1 VENGVSSVTLDQM
14 IRALVLGTP
23 YNNPRFGREADR
35 YARRITNRYAS
46 DLPEDFHEEVVHE
59 AIADLMEIGAEAL
72 DDRSA
77 LALFRRAVINAIRTI
92 RANYAP
98 PGRRTRLTGKPLN
111 AAISAEAAG
120 HIPSPE
126 QIEAA
131 TVLVGE
137 HAVLDVDGFADP
149 SSAEPV
155 YRFEREQDAGRIM
168 ASAPEAMRQVLQLI
182 YFDDTPIQV
191 VAAGLG
197 LSRFALHRRIEA
209 FAHPWRLAA

>member
-1 VENGVSSVTLDQM
+1 MENGVSSVTLDQM

-46 DLPEDFHEEVVHE
+46 DLPEDFHEEVIHE
-59 AIADLMEIGAEAL
+59 AIADLMEIGAQAL
-72 DDRSA
+72 KDRSG

-98 PGRRTRLTGKPLN
+98 PGRRTRLTGKPLS
-111 AAISAEAAG
+111 AAIAAEAAD
-120 HIPSPE
+120 HIPSQE

-131 TVLVGE
+131 TILVGE

-149 SSAEPV
+149 ASAEPV
-155 YRFEREQDAGRIM
+155 YRFERAQDAGRIM
-168 ASAPEAMRQVLQLI
+168 ASAPEAMRQVLHLI
-182 YFDDTPIQV
+182 YFDDAPIQV

-197 LSRFALHRRIEA
+197 LSRFALHRRIET

>member
-1 VENGVSSVTLDQM
+1 MENGVSSVTLDQM

-23 YNNPRFGREADR
+23 YNNPRFGWEADR

-111 AAISAEAAG
+111 AAIAAEAADL
-120 HIPSPE
+120 IPSPE

-168 ASAPEAMRQVLQLI
+168 ASAPESMRQVLQLI

>member
-1 VENGVSSVTLDQM
+1 MENGVSSVTLDQM

-59 AIADLMEIGAEAL
+59 AIADLMEIGAQAL
-72 DDRSA
+72 DDRSG

-111 AAISAEAAG
+111 AAIAAEAAER
-120 HIPSPE
+120 IPSPE

-131 TVLVGE
+131 TVLIGE
-137 HAVLDVDGFADP
+137 HPMLDIDGFADP
-149 SSAEPV
+149 ASAEPV
-155 YRFEREQDAGRIM
+155 YRFECAQDAGRIM
-168 ASAPEAMRQVLQLI
+168 ASAPEAMRQVLHLI
-182 YFDDTPIQV
+182 YFDDAPIQA

-197 LSRFALHRRIEA
+197 LSRFALHRRIET
-209 FAHPWRLAA
+209 FAYPWRLAA

>member
-1 VENGVSSVTLDQM
+1 MENGVSSVTLDQM

-111 AAISAEAAG
+111 AAIAAETAG